1 MCTAL
6 PIGEYAAV
14 ALLIWFGIRS
24 IKSAWDLP
32 SEIAGTQDEAS
43 ELAEAEEFLK
53 KTEVIMLSPCTNEL
67 SLLFCESLTKPE
79 T

>member
-53 KTEVIMLSPCTNEL
+53 KTEVIMRSPCANEL
-67 SLLFCESLTKPE
+67 SLLFCESLIKPE

>member
-53 KTEVIMLSPCTNEL
+53 KTEVIMLSPYANDL
-67 SLLFCESLTKPE
+67 SLLFCESSTKPE